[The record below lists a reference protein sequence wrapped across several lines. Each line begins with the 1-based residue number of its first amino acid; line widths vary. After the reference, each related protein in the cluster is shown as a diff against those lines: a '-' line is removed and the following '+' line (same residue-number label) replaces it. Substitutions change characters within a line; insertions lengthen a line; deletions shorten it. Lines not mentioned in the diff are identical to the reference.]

1 MIPSRFEYQRATS
14 LEDAIA
20 RLEATK
26 GSGKLLAG
34 WHSLIPLMK
43 LRLSE
48 PEVLIDISQIAD
60 LVGIRDRGKTIE
72 IGAATVH
79 HVVATSTLLAE
90 RCPVMAEAASQ
101 IGDQQ
106 VRNLGTVGGSIAH
119 ADPAADYPAA
129 LLAIDAEICLVGPN
143 GERVVK
149 ARDFF
154 QDIFTVDLAPN
165 EVVVCVRFGLCP
177 ASAYAKLHQR
187 ASRFAIVGVGA
198 ALDASNGTIQSVRL
212 GLTGATSHAVR
223 LTNVEATL
231 SGKELSAENISAA
244 VQDAGADLPA
254 INSDIHAGEGYR
266 RAMIPV
272 LARRALDKAR
282 VLV

>member
-34 WHSLIPLMK
+34 GHSLIPLMK